1 MRLSSFAIHHS
12 AIIIILGLAVIIF
25 GIISLSTLNQEF
37 LPDVSIPSIMILTQ
51 YPGVDAQ
58 KVEEVSETIEEAM
71 VTLQGLK
78 NISSQSRNS
87 MSVVTLEFSSR
98 IDPFLIL
105 PDVRASI
112 DRVKG
117 SLPDGIESDPYAF
130 VGGSGMLSIYSF
142 AVISDRNPD
151 SLFRFVE
158 EEITPSISRI
168 PGTAGVYAYGGREQE
183 VSITL
188 DTKVLKQLGISVLE
202 VYQILSA
209 SNITLPSGTP
219 TYRDS
224 QIYFSVEGTYTSLRE
239 LEDLVIGFKN
249 NSYIYLSDI
258 AEIKKQYPSEELF
271 IEVDGKRAIV
281 IDVTKRGDGNTIK
294 IIEEIERIIRQYDRQ
309 YEGVISFEEIQNDSS
324 FITQSLSTTIR
335 SGLIGAAM
343 AVLVI
348 LIFIG
353 DMRATL
359 IIGVSIPLS
368 IVFAFIGMKFAGQ
381 SINILSLSG
390 LIVALGMVVDSSI
403 VILENIFRYEHA
415 GYNVVEAAEKGTD
428 EVGGAVFASGAT
440 TIAVFIPLLVL
451 TGIIG
456 IIMTDISLTIIFAL
470 AASLLVSLVVVPFLA
485 THLKLEREAVAQ
497 DTKKRFDMMEK
508 VEAVY
513 RLILSWSIRHKS
525 FIILVTIVI
534 LLLSFLAISVL
545 GVVFIPSADTGDFYV
560 YLKFPQGYHIEQ
572 THEKVAL
579 VQQLI
584 EDSVPEID
592 HSTFFTGF
600 SNEFSRSYSIAN
612 RAYAKILLIDSDE
625 RERDIK
631 EIITRLQSDII
642 TTVPDVDVI
651 VENGG
656 FDKLI
661 AIASGGSG
669 FQVELYGNDLD
680 DLFKAAEEVRV
691 TLEADSQIHKA
702 VLNIQEDQETL
713 ITDLALDHMGRL
725 GISAQEAA
733 FTSRI
738 LFNGIEIGS
747 FTDTNDRDYPIRLK
761 SELATEPMTLHT
773 LEQISIPSMQGAP
786 ISFESFSE
794 THVDTSVSTI
804 NHKNRMKSI
813 IITGYSITDDT
824 SMIRTH
830 MEDYLSAG
838 TIDPSIQWK
847 ISGTSSLLSESLS
860 TLLLVLVVAV
870 FLVYMVMVIQFER
883 FIQPLIIMV
892 SVPFCFI
899 GVILGLLLFGSDL
912 SLIAFLGIIALAG
925 IVVNNA
931 IVLIDRMNHGQEK
944 DLDLRIINGA
954 VTRLRPVL
962 MTTLTTLF
970 GVLPMAMSR
979 GGGSEVYAPLGQA
992 IAGGL
997 ITSTSITLILIPVL
1011 YAIISKEEKT
1021 DEIQE

>member
-12 AIIIILGLAVIIF
+12 AIVIIIGLAVIIF
-25 GIISLSTLNQEF
+25 GIIALGSLNEEF
-37 LPDVSIPSIMILTQ
+37 LPDVAIPSIMIMTQ

-78 NISSQSRNS
+78 TISSQSRNS
-87 MSVVTLEFSSR
+87 ISVVTLEFSSR

-105 PDVRASI
+105 PDVRANI

-117 SLPDGIESDPYAF
+117 SLPSGIESDPYAF
-130 VGGSGMLSIYSF
+130 VGGSGLLPIYSF
-142 AVISDRNPD
+142 AIISDRNPD
-151 SLFRFVE
+151 SLFHFVE
-158 EEITPSISRI
+158 DEITPSIARI
-168 PGTAGVYAYGGREQE
+168 PGTAGVYAYGGRELE
-183 VSITL
+183 ISITL
-188 DTKVLKQLGISVLE
+188 DTKILKQLGISVLE
-202 VYQILSA
+202 VYQVLSA

-224 QIYFSVEGTYTSLRE
+224 QIFFSVEGTYTRLEE
-239 LEDLVIGFKN
+239 LEDMVIGFKN
-249 NSYIYLSDI
+249 NSYIYLSDV
-258 AEIKKQYPSEELF
+258 AEIKKQYPPEELF
-271 IEVDGKRAIV
+271 IEVDGRRAIV
-281 IDVTKRGDGNTIK
+281 IDVTKRSDGNTIK
-294 IIEEIERIIRQYDRQ
+294 IIEEIEKIKEQYARQ
-309 YEGVISFEEIQNDSS
+309 YEGVISFEEIQNDSTL
-324 FITQSLSTTIR
+324 IQQSLSTTVR

-353 DMRATL
+353 NLRATL

-368 IVFAFIGMKFAGQ
+368 VVFAFIGMRFAGQ

-415 GYNVVEAAEKGTD
+415 GYDVIPAAERGTD

-456 IIMTDISLTIIFAL
+456 IVMTDISLTIIFAL
-470 AASLLVSLVVVPFLA
+470 ASSLLVSLIVVPFLA
-485 THLKLEREAVAQ
+485 THLKIESDEVDRKK
-497 DTKKRFDMMEK
+497 KKRFDLMERL
-508 VEAVY
+508 EAGY
-513 RLILSWSIRHKS
+513 RIFISWSIRHKM
-525 FIILVTIVI
+525 FIIIIAIVI
-534 LLLSFLAISVL
+534 LLVSFLAISVL
-545 GVVFIPSADTGDFYV
+545 GVVFIPSADTGDFYI

-572 THEKVAL
+572 TYEKVKR
-579 VQQLI
+579 VQELLD
-584 EDSVPEID
+584 DSIPEIE

-600 SNEFSRSYSIAN
+600 SNEFARSYSTAN
-612 RAYAKILLIDSDE
+612 RAYAKIILVDSGE
-625 RERDIK
+625 RERGIK
-631 EIITRLQSDII
+631 EIIAALQKEII
-642 TTVPDVDVI
+642 ETIPDVDVV

-656 FDKLI
+656 FDKLM

-669 FQVELYGNDLD
+669 FQIELYGNDLD
-680 DLFKAAEEVRV
+680 NLFVASEYVREV
-691 TLEADSQIHKA
+691 LEADPQIHKA
-702 VLNIQEDQETL
+702 TLNIQEDQESL

-738 LFNGIEIGS
+738 LFNGIDIGT
-747 FTDTNDRDYPIRLK
+747 FTDSQDRDYPIRLK
-761 SELATEPMTLHT
+761 SELATEPMTLST

-794 THVDTSVSTI
+794 THIDTSVSTI
-804 NHKNRMKSI
+804 NHTNRMKSI
-813 IITGYSITDDT
+813 IITGYSISDDT
-824 SMIRTH
+824 TSIRAN
-830 MEDYLSAG
+830 MEEYLDSG
-838 TIDPSIQWK
+838 SIDPSIQWK
-847 ISGTSSLLSESLS
+847 ISGTSSLLSESFS
-860 TLLLVLVVAV
+860 TLLLVLLVAV

-883 FIQPLIIMV
+883 FVQPLIIMA
-892 SVPFCFI
+892 SIPFCFI

-931 IVLIDRMNHGQEK
+931 IVLIDRMNHGKEK
-944 DLDLRIINGA
+944 DLNERIINGA
-954 VTRLRPVL
+954 TTRLRPVL
-962 MTTLTTLF
+962 MTTLTTFF
-970 GVLPMAMSR
+970 GVLPMAMSS
-979 GGGSEVYAPLGQA
+979 GGGSEIYAPLGQA

-997 ITSTSITLILIPVL
+997 ITSTLITLILIPVL
-1011 YAIISKEEKT
+1011 YAIISKGEKI
-1021 DEIQE
+1021 DEIQ